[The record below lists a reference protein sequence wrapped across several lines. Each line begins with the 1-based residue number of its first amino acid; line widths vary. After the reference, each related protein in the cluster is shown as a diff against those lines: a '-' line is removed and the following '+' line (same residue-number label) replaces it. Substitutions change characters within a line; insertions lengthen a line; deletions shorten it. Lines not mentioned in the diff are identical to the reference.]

1 MKAGLFFGSFNPVHA
16 GHMVIANYMAEFTDL
31 DEVWLVVSPLNPF
44 KKKDTLLADHHRLEL
59 VARAIGFDYNKIKAS
74 NIEFKL
80 PKPSYTINTLAYLGE
95 KFPQNQFALI
105 MGADNLNTVPR
116 WKNAEMILNNYEIYV
131 YPRINSTQTE
141 PEINL
146 KKSLHFVDAPVIEIS
161 SSFIRDAIATG
172 KDVRYYLP
180 EKAYLYL
187 DEMNFYKRKIK
198 PLQGSE

>member
-16 GHMVIANYMAEFTDL
+16 GHMIIANYMAEFTDL
-31 DEVWLVVSPLNPF
+31 EEIWFVVSPLNPF
-44 KKKDTLLADHHRLEL
+44 KKKETLLADHHRLEL
-59 VARAIGFDYNKIKAS
+59 VTRAIGFDYKKIKVS

-80 PKPSYTINTLAYLGE
+80 SKPSYTINTLAYLNE
-95 KFPQNQFALI
+95 KYPQHKFALI

-116 WKNAEMILNNYEIYV
+116 WKNAEVILNNYEIYI
-131 YPRINSTQTE
+131 YPRINLTLTE

-146 KKSLHFVDAPVIEIS
+146 KANLHFVDAPVIEIS
-161 SSFIRDAIATG
+161 SSFIRNAIAAG

-180 EKAYLYL
+180 ENAYLYL

-198 PLQGSE
+198 PLQGLE